1 MNFEIL
7 APAGSWSSLV
17 AGIRCGADA
26 VYFGAKSFNARRN
39 AGNFDDKEFENAI
52 MYCQNHNVKAYIT
65 INTLCKDSEF
75 EDIYNIVESALSC
88 GASAFIVQDLGVAK
102 MIKEC
107 FPAAVLHA
115 STQMSVASPSGA
127 KALKDFGF
135 KRVILAREL
144 SEKEISEIAASTDIT
159 LEAFVHGSL
168 CMSVSGQ
175 CYLSS
180 MLGGRSGNRG
190 LCAQP
195 CRLPFTVAGGE
206 NKNALSLKDLSLIDY
221 LARLNKCGVYSLKI
235 EGRMKSPEYVA
246 ASVTALKKAIN
257 GEYTL
262 SDKTELKDIFSRNGF
277 TSAYFDGNLK
287 NMFGTRQDADVIATD
302 KATKRLTRLYE
313 KEHQTVPL
321 NMVCCIKSGKRTI
334 LNVKSPNKSVTVVGD
349 VPSVAVNRKLTE
361 SEVCAQLSKLGGTQ
375 YYLSNAKVKL
385 EDKLMLS
392 AAQINDLRRRA
403 VAQLN
408 SCEKIEVK
416 HYEITYVGEKSIN
429 RETEKY
435 YTARFSSVSQIPKNH
450 PFKRIFIPF
459 NSNPDDFIK
468 YDAGVELPRICFG
481 SETIIES
488 RLLELKKIGVQN
500 ALCGNLSMYYLA
512 RKLGFTVYGDYGLN
526 IMNSN
531 SAKMF
536 NSPILS
542 FELNKNSLNSIQC
555 ADCGIIAYG
564 YLPLMLM
571 RNCPV
576 KNEIGCSKCK
586 HKGCV
591 TDRTGV
597 RFKISCSSSDYV
609 EMLNCLPL
617 FIADK
622 QDEFQVN
629 FLHFYFTGET
639 ETEVSKIISMY
650 MQREN
655 ADFKYT
661 RALYYRKLL

>member
-7 APAGSWSSLV
+7 APAGSWSSLI

-39 AGNFDDKEFENAI
+39 AGNFDEKEFENAI

-65 INTLCKDSEF
+65 INTVCNDSEF
-75 EDIYNIVESALSC
+75 REVYDIVESALSC

-102 MIKEC
+102 MIRDC
-107 FPAAVLHA
+107 FPSAVLHA
-115 STQMSVASPSGA
+115 STQMSVASPSGV
-127 KALKDFGF
+127 KALKEFGF

-195 CRLPFTVAGGE
+195 CRLPFTVAGGK

-221 LARLNKCGVYSLKI
+221 LVKLNECGVYSLKI

-262 SDKTELKDIFSRNGF
+262 SDKTDLKNIFSRGGF
-277 TSAYFDGNLK
+277 TSSYFDGSMK
-287 NMFGTRQDADVIATD
+287 NMFGTRKEADFVAAD
-302 KATKRLTRLYE
+302 KAAKQLTKLYE
-313 KEHQTVPL
+313 KERQSVPL
-321 NMVCCIKSGKRTI
+321 NMNCCIKDGEKTT
-334 LNVKSPNKSVTVVGD
+334 LEVNSPNKSVTVIGD
-349 VPSVAVNRKLTE
+349 VPSVAVNHQLTK
-361 SEVCAQLSKLGGTQ
+361 SEVCNHLSKLGGTQ
-375 YYLSNAKVKL
+375 YYLSSAKVKL
-385 EDKLMLS
+385 EEGLMLS
-392 AAQINDLRRRA
+392 AAQLNDLRRKA
-403 VAQLN
+403 VDQLN
-408 SCEKIEVK
+408 LCAKVAVK
-416 HYEITYVGEKSIN
+416 HYELPYTEKKSNN
-429 RETEKY
+429 RKIEKY

-450 PFKRIFIPF
+450 PFRRIFIPL
-459 NSNPDDFIK
+459 NSKTDDFIE
-468 YDAGVELPRICFG
+468 YNAGVEMPRICFG
-481 SETIIES
+481 SEEIIKN
-488 RLLELKKIGVQN
+488 RLLELRKIGVHY
-500 ALCGNLSMYYLA
+500 ALCGNLSMYRLA
-512 RKLGFTVYGDYGLN
+512 HQLGFTVYGDYGLN

-531 SAKMF
+531 SANMF

-542 FELNKNSLNSIQC
+542 FELNKNSINSIQC
-555 ADCGIIAYG
+555 DDCGIMAYG
-564 YLPLMLM
+564 YIPLMLM

-586 HKGCV
+586 HKGFV
-591 TDRTGV
+591 TDRTGKK
-597 RFKISCSSSDYV
+597 FKMICSSFGYV
-609 EMLNCLPL
+609 EMCNCLPL

-622 QDEFQVN
+622 QDEFQVD
-629 FLHFYFTGET
+629 FLHFYFTDET
-639 ETEVSKIISMY
+639 ETEVAKIISMY
-650 MQREN
+650 KKKEN
-655 ADFKYT
+655 ADFQYT